1 MRIYYKYKPAT
12 GEILAPKPKDF
23 STNTRPWA
31 KVLSNRM
38 CCSLSFNKLK
48 SRPYLA
54 NHYTSISIKC
64 KINNYIQIKYFKI
77 KTKIKITLECSHTEC
92 GTRNWDEKYG
102 RNFSL

>member
-1 MRIYYKYKPAT
+1 MILILSKFLMQCYKKKHESTMRIYYKYKPAT

-38 CCSLSFNKLK
+38 CCALSFNKLK
-48 SRPYLA
+48 SRTYLA

-64 KINNYIQIKYFKI
+64 KINNYI
-77 KTKIKITLECSHTEC
+77 
-92 GTRNWDEKYG
+92 
-102 RNFSL
+102 